1 MTTETDLKSIVE
13 LLDMNSVFDD
23 FTEEEKYQIAALAE
37 RKRFSKNQLVFSID
51 HKGKYFYLVEEG
63 ELLLRL
69 KDSETKVYK
78 RGKLLG
84 EIGLFTQSYRMG
96 TIRALSDSSLLA
108 FSGERVYDTEELP
121 FKTTLKLTR
130 ALTLKIID
138 YINARQQ
145 TSSRHL
151 IEHGESNVVEFKTN
165 PSRSAMS
172 KILKTLV
179 AFMNTKGG
187 TLFIGVDDDKTI
199 QGIQLDSYK
208 EIDQFNLDL
217 VNQINNHIGS
227 FFTSL
232 VTFDI
237 EEIDGKTI
245 FRIDCAVATRPAFYR
260 EGGEELFY
268 IRSGP
273 SNTRLQPSGIIN
285 YIQRRLSGESSR

>member
-1 MTTETDLKSIVE
+1 MTSETDLKEIVE
-13 LLDMNSVFDD
+13 VMELNKVFEGFSD
-23 FTEEEKYQIAALAE
+23 EEKYQIAAVAE
-37 RKRFSKNQLVFSID
+37 RKHYSKNQLVFSID
-51 HKGKYFYLVEEG
+51 HKGKYFYLVESG
-63 ELLLRL
+63 DLLLRL
-69 KDSETKVYK
+69 KDSKTKVYQ
-78 RGKLLG
+78 RGKLFG

-108 FSGERVYDTEELP
+108 FSGERVYDPEQLP
-121 FKTTLKLTR
+121 IGLALKLTKT
-130 ALTLKIID
+130 LTLKIID

-151 IEHGESNVVEFKTN
+151 IASGESNVVEFKKN
-165 PSRSAMS
+165 PSRSAMH

-199 QGIQLDSYK
+199 YGIPLESYK

-217 VNQINNHIGS
+217 VNMINNHIGS

-232 VTFDI
+232 VGFDI

-285 YIQRRLSGESSR
+285 YIQRRLEGA

>member
-1 MTTETDLKSIVE
+1 MTTETDLKDIVE
-13 LLDMNSVFDD
+13 VMELNKVFED
-23 FTEEEKYQIAALAE
+23 FTEAEKYQLAAVAE
-37 RKRFSKNQLVFSID
+37 RKHYSKNQLVFSID
-51 HKGKYFYLVEEG
+51 HKGKYFYLVESG
-63 ELLLRL
+63 DLLLRL
-69 KDSETKVYK
+69 KDSKTKVYQ
-78 RGKLLG
+78 RGKLFG

-108 FSGERVYDTEELP
+108 FSGERVYDSEELP
-121 FKTTLKLTR
+121 TKLALKLTK

-151 IEHGESNVVEFKTN
+151 IASGESNVVEFKKN

-199 QGIQLDSYK
+199 VGIPLESYK

-217 VNQINNHIGS
+217 VNMINNHIGS

-232 VTFDI
+232 VGFDI
-237 EEIDGKTI
+237 EEIGGKTV

-260 EGGEELFY
+260 DGGEELFY

-285 YIQRRLSGESSR
+285 YIQRRLEGK

>member
-1 MTTETDLKSIVE
+1 
-13 LLDMNSVFDD
+13 MNLNAAFED
-23 FTEEEKYQIAALAE
+23 FSEEEKYQIAALAE
-37 RKRFSKNQLVFSID
+37 RKHYSKNQLVFSID
-51 HKGKYFYLVEEG
+51 HKGKYFYLVESG
-63 ELLLRL
+63 DLLLRL
-69 KDSETKVYK
+69 KDSKTMVYQ
-78 RGKLLG
+78 RGKLFG

-108 FSGERVYDTEELP
+108 FSGERVYDPEELP
-121 FKTTLKLTR
+121 TPIALKLTK

-138 YINARQQ
+138 YIYARQQ

-151 IEHGESNVVEFKTN
+151 IATGESNVVEFKKN
-165 PSRSAMS
+165 PSRSAMH

-187 TLFIGVDDDKTI
+187 TLFVGVDDDKSI
-199 QGIQLDSYK
+199 QGITLESYK

-217 VNQINNHIGS
+217 VNMINNHIGS

-232 VTFDI
+232 VSFDI

-260 EGGEELFY
+260 DSGEELFY

-285 YIQRRLSGESSR
+285 YIQRRLEGK